1 MKTLK
6 TKTAL
11 PVTEPGQKAQV
22 NEPRTNQ
29 ICHPQPA
36 PGRLP
41 GKLAYKIA
49 EVAAILGIS
58 ESSVRRAVNCGDL
71 RAVRK
76 FRHILI
82 PATEIERFLS
92 VGD

>member
-1 MKTLK
+1 MKILK
-6 TKTAL
+6 TKTAH
-11 PVTEPGQKAQV
+11 PVTEPGKTAQAK
-22 NEPRTNQ
+22 EPRTNQ
-29 ICHPQPA
+29 ICHAQPA
-36 PGRLP
+36 PGRPP
-41 GKLAYKIA
+41 GKLAFKIA

-58 ESSVRRAVNCGDL
+58 ESSVRRAIKSGDL

-76 FRHILI
+76 LRHILI